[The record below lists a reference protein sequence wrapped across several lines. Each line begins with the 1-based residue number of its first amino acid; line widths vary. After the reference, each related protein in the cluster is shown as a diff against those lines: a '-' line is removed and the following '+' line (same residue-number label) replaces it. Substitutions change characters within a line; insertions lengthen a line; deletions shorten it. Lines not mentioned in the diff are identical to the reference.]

1 MTGMTRRG
9 RSLAGGVTALV
20 LVLAGSLAALAA
32 PASAGDGDGD
42 FEATTPQ
49 VPTVIGS
56 ERIGRSV
63 NGRAIRA
70 YHLGEP
76 GKTKAVV
83 IGSMHGNEKA
93 GMQVV
98 DALRKG
104 RPVVDVDLW
113 VIPTVNPDGVAR
125 NQRGNAHGV
134 DLNRNFAHHWA
145 ALTGSYY
152 SGTGPL
158 SEPESR
164 ALSRFLDRVRPTYVV
179 SFHQP
184 LNGVGSDNERRPFQ
198 RRLARGLG
206 LRIKPFNCTGVCHG
220 TMTSWYNANHTGTA
234 ITVEFGSSPGRSY
247 LRGRATRGTLSALLG
262 SRP

>member
-1 MTGMTRRG
+1 MTRMTPPG
-9 RSLAGGVTALV
+9 RSLATALT
-20 LVLAGSLAALAA
+20 VLAVGLGGSLAALAA
-32 PASAGDGDGD
+32 PSAAAEGD
-42 FEATTPQ
+42 FEATTPE

-56 ERIGRSV
+56 QRIGRSV
-63 NGRAIRA
+63 DGRPIRA

-76 GKTKAVV
+76 GKTTAVV

-93 GMQVV
+93 GLQVV

-104 RPVVDVDLW
+104 RPVVDVNLW
-113 VIPTVNPDGVAR
+113 VIPTINPDGVAR
-125 NQRGNAHGV
+125 NTRGNARGV
-134 DLNRNFAHHWA
+134 DLNRNFPHHWA
-145 ALTGSYY
+145 ALSGSYY

-164 ALSRFLDRVRPTYVV
+164 ALRRFLDRVHPTYIV

-184 LNGVGSDNERRPFQ
+184 LNGVGRDDERRPFQ

-220 TMTSWYNANHTGTA
+220 TMTSWYNANHAGTA
-234 ITVEFGSSPGRSY
+234 ITVEFGPSPTRAY
-247 LRGRATRGTLSALLG
+247 LRGRATRGTLSSLLG